1 MRVPQHFLGRPC
13 VSLVL
18 ATFAVAA
25 YLAAPI
31 ESASAQRPTTDR
43 HVSELARYFNG
54 VKIAA
59 PIIEQGLAVYP
70 VLVEDVPLLKGN
82 WQTLDEAIDH
92 GTLVIREKGGGS
104 VPTVSVENRSRETY
118 ILLMTG
124 DVIKGGM
131 QTRTVRHDTVL
142 GPRQRI
148 DLDVFCVEAQR
159 WEGGATF
166 SAGKMQAPQS
176 IKGEIR
182 GGGSQSEV
190 WSQVAENNRSLGT
203 ENGTH
208 SLELAVQAPAVR
220 NKLDAVRKRIVP
232 EVPRGTVGF
241 IFTSTK
247 GAVGAEFFG
256 SEVLARAE
264 LPQLL
269 DSYAVDYVI
278 RGKPIAVFRNILPDN
293 KAATSFFER
302 ICSAGSDRTK
312 MAGSGAGIRTDAAGM
327 LGDGVSLGSTL
338 VHFGVQVERKVVH
351 KPKLP
356 PLNQY
361 DLPEGRLAPP
371 RR

>member
-159 WEGGATF
+159 WEGV
-166 SAGKMQAPQS
+166 
-176 IKGEIR
+176 R
-182 GGGSQSEV
+182 DL
-190 WSQVAENNRSLGT
+190 LGRQDA
-203 ENGTH
+203 
-208 SLELAVQAPAVR
+208 SPAVDQGR
-220 NKLDAVRKRIVP
+220 DPWRRFAIRSVVA
-232 EVPRGTVGF
+232 G
-241 IFTSTK
+241 
-247 GAVGAEFFG
+247 
-256 SEVLARAE
+256 
-264 LPQLL
+264 
-269 DSYAVDYVI
+269 
-278 RGKPIAVFRNILPDN
+278 RGKQPLAGDRERHSQPGIGRASACGEEQARCRA
-293 KAATSFFER
+293 KA
-302 ICSAGSDRTK
+302 DR
-312 MAGSGAGIRTDAAGM
+312 ARS
-327 LGDGVSLGSTL
+327 
-338 VHFGVQVERKVVH
+338 
-351 KPKLP
+351 
-356 PLNQY
+356 
-361 DLPEGRLAPP
+361 PP
-371 RR
+371 RHGRFHLHQH